1 MPLISLSLQH
11 GPEKQVKRNQKKRIY
26 NAKAWR
32 RKKKVA
38 DQRGRP
44 APRRIGR
51 KGTDHIA
58 QHASARERSMPK
70 LASYRDQQAGH
81 SRKHRRTMQC
91 PLFICPLYDRYDRSS
106 WSTSCKQANA
116 WVISSASLTWNHDT
130 QQMVALVCTHGRR
143 VFHRCCLHAW
153 DLRCI
158 RNIWL
163 ASFSLLL
170 SRDMHAARRSRD
182 IPSFP
187 LLFFKCFSFFPWSV
201 KARLQA
207 SCKAHSHEWPGH
219 QV

>member
-1 MPLISLSLQH
+1 
-11 GPEKQVKRNQKKRIY
+11 
-26 NAKAWR
+26 
-32 RKKKVA
+32 
-38 DQRGRP
+38 
-44 APRRIGR
+44 
-51 KGTDHIA
+51 
-58 QHASARERSMPK
+58 
-70 LASYRDQQAGH
+70 
-81 SRKHRRTMQC
+81 MQC

-116 WVISSASLTWNHDT
+116 WVMSSASLTWNHDT

-207 SCKAHSHEWPGH
+207 SCKAHSHEWPGRVARAIKCKFVSVYISFFFMRLDGH
-219 QV
+219 FVIQFCGHHCVLPGYIFMTLPSIYFLDINLERNFPCFQIVF

>member
-1 MPLISLSLQH
+1 MQ
-11 GPEKQVKRNQKKRIY
+11 KRGEGKKI
-26 NAKAWR
+26 
-32 RKKKVA
+32 A

-58 QHASARERSMPK
+58 RHASARERSMPK
-70 LASYRDQQAGH
+70 LASDRAAGWPFQKT
-81 SRKHRRTMQC
+81 SPNNAVSFVYMPAIRST
-91 PLFICPLYDRYDRSS
+91 DGSS

-143 VFHRCCLHAW
+143 VFHRLARVRPAGQMLPACVRLEMYQEY
-153 DLRCI
+153 
-158 RNIWL
+158 IWL

-201 KARLQA
+201 KARQSKLA
-207 SCKAHSHEWPGH
+207 ARRTHTSGPAIKCKFIS
-219 QV
+219 VYISLFFL